1 MGTKKLVGCLA
12 KFLLN
17 GHYLLEKLRKFC
29 NFMTLWPCLEWNIFS
44 NGMKVI
50 IYAYAH
56 IIIDYYDL
64 KMIFEIF
71 ELINSLKFKKI
82 GRFWRKQGPFTQNYA
97 KGPTIFLVPKV
108 LGIIF

>member
-1 MGTKKLVGCLA
+1 
-12 KFLLN
+12 
-17 GHYLLEKLRKFC
+17 
-29 NFMTLWPCLEWNIFS
+29 MTLWPCLEWNIFS

-82 GRFWRKQGPFTQNYA
+82 GRFWRKQGPFTENTVA
-97 KGPTIFLVPKV
+97 SFTSSVAHDLNFGLD
-108 LGIIF
+108 LLNRM